1 MQVLYFCSDSHWKNI
16 MILPHFSPYGQSSKT
31 KSGMELAKV
40 AHVRQSLMWCSLSH
54 SSGNSPHSPF
64 LTDSTMALTSVSRFW
79 STISSSWR
87 THEALPNCACIF
99 CCSDFNFSV
108 RRSPSSKM
116 SSVARLFVMCWVNIL
131 SMSNLSDEDESMFP
145 KGLDESSLNI
155 FFNIIFI
162 IIFLNISF
170 CWTCC
175 CPPRTSCIAG
185 RSTPPDICCMLFKAP
200 NTLNLFQVLVAIEHG
215 VNKSVWGFVHWKIEF
230 RHVLSCTFSNSL
242 LHFEQGGF
250 HHVFS
255 EARFH
260 GLVFSPLLLLFLHS
274 KHVFASEGHAD
285 ANQNNE
291 GSHDVL
297 VVCLLYNIFGRMIRW
312 ATRIRQQYL
321 LGSPSSTTPCPA
333 FIP

>member
-64 LTDSTMALTSVSRFW
+64 LTESTMALTSISRFW

-87 THEALPNCACIF
+87 THEALPNRACIF

-116 SSVARLFVMCWVNIL
+116 SSVARLFLMCWVNIL

-162 IIFLNISF
+162 IVFLNLLLLSSKDELYSGLLLLS
-170 CWTCC
+170 
-175 CPPRTSCIAG
+175 RHLLHALQGSHNLH
-185 RSTPPDICCMLFKAP
+185 LFH
-200 NTLNLFQVLVAIEHG
+200 VLVAIEHG

-230 RHVLSCTFSNSL
+230 RHVLSCTFYNSL

-260 GLVFSPLLLLFLHS
+260 GLVFSPLLLLLLHS

-321 LGSPSSTTPCPA
+321 LGSPSSTTPMYSA
-333 FIP
+333 LI

>member
-1 MQVLYFCSDSHWKNI
+1 

-64 LTDSTMALTSVSRFW
+64 LTDSTMALTSISRFW
-79 STISSSWR
+79 STMSSSWR
-87 THEALPNCACIF
+87 THEALPNWACIF

-116 SSVARLFVMCWVNIL
+116 SSVARLFLMFWVNIL

-162 IIFLNISF
+162 IIFLNISSF
-170 CWTCC
+170 WTCCC
-175 CPPRTSCIAG
+175 CPPRTSCKAG
-185 RSTPPDICCMLFKAP
+185 CCCCPDICCMLFKAP
-200 NTLNLFQVLVAIEHG
+200 ITFICSISG
-215 VNKSVWGFVHWKIEF
+215 WGFVHWKIEF
-230 RHVLSCTFSNSL
+230 RHVHSCTFYNSL

-260 GLVFSPLLLLFLHS
+260 GLVFSPLLLHLLHS
-274 KHVFASEGHAD
+274 KHVFSSEGNAD

-297 VVCLLYNIFGRMIRW
+297 VVCLLYNIFGRMVRW

-321 LGSPSSTTPCPA
+321 LGSPSSTTPC
-333 FIP
+333 

>member
-1 MQVLYFCSDSHWKNI
+1 

-40 AHVRQSLMWCSLSH
+40 AHVRQSLMWCSLGH

-64 LTDSTMALTSVSRFW
+64 LTDSTMALTSISRFW

-87 THEALPNCACIF
+87 THEALPNWACIF
-99 CCSDFNFSV
+99 CYSDFNFSV

-116 SSVARLFVMCWVNIL
+116 SSVARLDLMCWVNIL

-162 IIFLNISF
+162 IIFEHIVFLDLLLLSRQLLHALQGSHNLH
-170 CWTCC
+170 
-175 CPPRTSCIAG
+175 
-185 RSTPPDICCMLFKAP
+185 LFH
-200 NTLNLFQVLVAIEHG
+200 VLVAMEHG
-215 VNKSVWGFVHWKIEF
+215 VDKSVWGFVHWKIEF
-230 RHVLSCTFSNSL
+230 GHVHSCTFYNSL

-260 GLVFSPLLLLFLHS
+260 GLVFSPLLLHLLHS
-274 KHVFASEGHAD
+274 KHVFSSEGNAD

-321 LGSPSSTTPCPA
+321 LGSPSSTTPMYSA
-333 FIP
+333 FPC

>member
-1 MQVLYFCSDSHWKNI
+1 

-64 LTDSTMALTSVSRFW
+64 LTDSTMALTSISRFW
-79 STISSSWR
+79 STMSSSWR
-87 THEALPNCACIF
+87 THEALPNWACIF

-116 SSVARLFVMCWVNIL
+116 SSVARLDLMCWVNIL
-131 SMSNLSDEDESMFP
+131 SMSNLSDEDESM
-145 KGLDESSLNI
+145 
-155 FFNIIFI
+155 
-162 IIFLNISF
+162 
-170 CWTCC
+170 
-175 CPPRTSCIAG
+175 
-185 RSTPPDICCMLFKAP
+185 
-200 NTLNLFQVLVAIEHG
+200 
-215 VNKSVWGFVHWKIEF
+215 WGFVHWKIEF
-230 RHVLSCTFSNSL
+230 RHVHSCTFYNSL

-260 GLVFSPLLLLFLHS
+260 GLVFSPLLLHLLHS
-274 KHVFASEGHAD
+274 KHVFSSEGNAD

-321 LGSPSSTTPCPA
+321 LGSPSSTTPC
-333 FIP
+333 

>member
-64 LTDSTMALTSVSRFW
+64 LTDSTMALTSISRFW

-87 THEALPNCACIF
+87 THEALPNLACIF

-116 SSVARLFVMCWVNIL
+116 SSVARLFLMCWVNIL

-155 FFNIIFI
+155 FFNI
-162 IIFLNISF
+162 
-170 CWTCC
+170 
-175 CPPRTSCIAG
+175 
-185 RSTPPDICCMLFKAP
+185 
-200 NTLNLFQVLVAIEHG
+200 
-215 VNKSVWGFVHWKIEF
+215 
-230 RHVLSCTFSNSL
+230 L

-260 GLVFSPLLLLFLHS
+260 GFVFSPLLLHLLHS
-274 KHVFASEGHAD
+274 KHVFSSEGNAD

-291 GSHDVL
+291 GSHGVL

-321 LGSPSSTTPCPA
+321 LGSPSSTTPCTLR
-333 FIP
+333 